1 MTVRRD
7 EVEADV
13 DPRVVVLGDV
23 APDLELLLE
32 VRLELGVDVVDDRLE
47 AVLLVDLV
55 AVADRVAEGELEI

>member
-1 MTVRRD
+1 MAVRRD

-13 DPRVVVLGDV
+13 DPGVVVLGDV

-32 VRLELGVDVVDDRLE
+32 IRLELGVDVVDDRLE